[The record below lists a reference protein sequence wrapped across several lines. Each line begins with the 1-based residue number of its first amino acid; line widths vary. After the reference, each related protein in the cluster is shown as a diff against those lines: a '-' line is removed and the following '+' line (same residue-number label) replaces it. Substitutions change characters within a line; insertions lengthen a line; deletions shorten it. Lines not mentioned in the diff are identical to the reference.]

1 MTFDGRVNR
10 GGRTQTWIGT
20 FTNGAAGS
28 GEAATLHVSTG
39 GWSGTSGS
47 HTANDGWTGI
57 IYTGLG
63 LWTVQEAGTYDFDA
77 CRMWA
82 TGTGRRLMFFWINQA
97 TPTTSNA
104 YRRFEWASNSVS
116 MPSYLNLTA
125 ELSAGDTIKYGWYH
139 THSDALLATAT
150 AGPMY
155 DGVNQ
160 SNYFQITR
168 RG

>member
-10 GGRTQTWIGT
+10 AGRMQTWIGT
-20 FTNGAAGS
+20 FANGAAGS
-28 GEAATLHVSTG
+28 GEATTLHVSNG
-39 GWSGTSGS
+39 GWSGTTGS

-63 LWTVQEAGTYDFDA
+63 LWTTQETGSYDFEA

-104 YRRFEWASNSVS
+104 YRRFEWDSNSVS

-125 ELSAGDTIKYGWYH
+125 ELTAGDTIKYGWYH
-139 THSDALLATAT
+139 THSGDLLATAT

-160 SNYFQITR
+160 SSSFQITR